1 MRLLLRFPPTR
12 LALTCL
18 ADQNILRARIE
29 EALRT
34 ELVQQRSGAHEDA
47 HVDAVTRAWSP
58 ASRANGDQRTQ
69 VERAT
74 LAELHGDGR

>member
-1 MRLLLRFPPTR
+1 M
-12 LALTCL
+12 ALTCL

-34 ELVQQRSGAHEDA
+34 ELVQQRSGAREDA
-47 HVDAVTRAWSP
+47 HVDAVSKAWSP
-58 ASRANGDQRTQ
+58 PSGANGDQRTQ

-74 LAELHGDGR
+74 FAELHGDRR